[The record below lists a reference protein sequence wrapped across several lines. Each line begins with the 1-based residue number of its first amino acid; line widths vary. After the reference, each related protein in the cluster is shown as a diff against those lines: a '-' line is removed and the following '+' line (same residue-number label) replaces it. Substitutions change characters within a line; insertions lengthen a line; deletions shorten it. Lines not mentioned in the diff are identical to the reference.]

1 MAITFLVVYILVR
14 VALIVRWLLYWV
26 IVAELLTY
34 LATGNIHAL
43 FYSHGDEITS
53 AESTRRHWIMV
64 GLIAVEALTIAVY
77 LFTHFTYPWLVKKD
91 LLNASKWWTLRP
103 GNQTNT
109 FTYRSRAR
117 FYTTKR
123 NTVKYCGGVNSE
135 GQPHGYGMW
144 SDTSYHGERLTG
156 QWENGVPIGPFRS
169 FEHGS
174 GYSFVNLRI
183 GFCHNRAEPKSTGIW
198 FWPKHSTD
206 GLHWGVATVEC
217 SVSGGFFTFLPTVT
231 HVTPFNTSDA
241 PQNAAEVLPYLRT
254 PSDDVVFTHKA
265 PKDAR
270 QPSLRTKRQI
280 FRESSTPT
288 LNLSSTSLDTGKEAL
303 ILLHGYNCSLDYGM
317 NRLAQLLAL
326 GDFPSHI
333 HPFVFSW
340 PSGGVLAYF
349 QGEWLRGCSSD
360 SAFSPS
366 CLLTLTKQ
374 PRPWAARASV
384 PLTISMRSCAV
395 SRRPATRPSTSL
407 RTRWAHGST
416 STRSTA
422 ARWTIF

>member
-1 MAITFLVVYILVR
+1 MGITFLAVYILVR

-43 FYSHGDEITS
+43 FYSNSDEITS

-64 GLIAVEALTIAVY
+64 GLIIVEALTIAVY

-91 LLNASKWWTLRP
+91 LVNASKWWTVRP

-123 NTVKYCGGVNSE
+123 NIVKYCGGVNSE

-183 GFCHNRAEPKSTGIW
+183 GFCHNRGEPTSTGIW

-254 PSDDVVFTHKA
+254 PSDDVVFMHKA
-265 PKDAR
+265 QKDSR

-349 QGEWLRGCSSD
+349 QGEWKPG
-360 SAFSPS
+360 
-366 CLLTLTKQ
+366 
-374 PRPWAARASV
+374 
-384 PLTISMRSCAV
+384 MR
-395 SRRPATRPSTSL
+395 L
-407 RTRWAHGST
+407 
-416 STRSTA
+416 
-422 ARWTIF
+422 